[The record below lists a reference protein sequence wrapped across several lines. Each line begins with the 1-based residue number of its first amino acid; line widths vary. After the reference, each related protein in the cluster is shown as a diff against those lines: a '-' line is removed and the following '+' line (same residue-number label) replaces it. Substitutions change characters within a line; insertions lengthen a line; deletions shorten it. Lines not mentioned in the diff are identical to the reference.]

1 MKLDLTIRK
10 KLIGLALSGVAL
22 VVGAGLA
29 GHAGIVRL
37 DAAMDDISA
46 DLDAVRQMGRLDNA
60 HDALRGD
67 VMEAIVYAESGSTE
81 HRSEVTS
88 EAAEHARDLEDSAR
102 EAIRAMNED
111 DIRAKLEAATGD
123 LDRYREAAS
132 EMVSLAFTDRPA
144 ALARIADF
152 DAKFKALAERLASVS
167 GHVQAS
173 SRDAQKSGDAGVVT
187 ARLNLVWVTVA
198 AALLL
203 LALSLGITS
212 SVTRRV
218 TAAVE
223 VARRIATGDLS
234 GSVHVD
240 GSDEITALQAAMRD
254 MASKL
259 HQVIGE
265 VRSGAE
271 ALSMAASQVSSTSQ
285 TLSQGTGEQAASV
298 EETTSSLEEM
308 TASITQNAENS
319 RQTEQMATAGAL
331 DAEET
336 GKAVTEA
343 VSAMTDIGEKIAII
357 QELAYQTNLL
367 ALNAAIE
374 AARAGEHGK
383 GFAVVAQE
391 VRKLAERAQSSAK
404 DIGARAVS
412 SVAVAKRSGQLLG
425 DLVPAIRKTADLV
438 REVAAASQEQSSGV
452 AQIST
457 AMGQVDQVT
466 QRNASASEELASTAE
481 EMSSQAEALQQLVSF
496 FQLGGERAAPLPRPA
511 APHPAP
517 LPHAPL
523 HPATL
528 PPARK
533 GSNGAG
539 GHAGDFRRF

>member
-10 KLIGLALSGVAL
+10 KLIGLALAGVAL

-37 DAAMDDISA
+37 DAAMDDIST
-46 DLDAVRQMGRLDNA
+46 DLDAVQAMGRLDNS

-67 VMEAIVYAESGSTE
+67 VMEAIVYAEGGSAD
-81 HRSEVTS
+81 RRAEVTS
-88 EAAEHARDLEDSAR
+88 EAVEHGRELEEAARDALRS
-102 EAIRAMNED
+102 MNEEE
-111 DIRAKLEAATGD
+111 IRAKLEAASGD
-123 LDRYREAAS
+123 LDRYRELAS
-132 EMVSLAFTDRPA
+132 ELVSLAFSDRPA
-144 ALARIADF
+144 AVARTAEF
-152 DAKFKALAERLASVS
+152 DARFKALAERLATLS
-167 GHVQAS
+167 GLVQAS
-173 SRDAQKSGDAGVVT
+173 SREAQKNGDAGVTT
-187 ARLNLVWVTVA
+187 ARLNLVWVTVG

-223 VARRIATGDLS
+223 VARRIARGDLS

-240 GSDEITALQAAMRD
+240 GTDEITALQAAMRD

-271 ALSMAASQVSSTSQ
+271 ALSMAASQVSTTSQ

-308 TASITQNAENS
+308 TASISQNAENS
-319 RQTEQMATAGAL
+319 RQTEQMATSGAH

-336 GKAVTEA
+336 GKAVREA
-343 VSAMTDIGEKIAII
+343 VGAMTDIGEKIAIV

-391 VRKLAERAQSSAK
+391 VRKLAERPRPPRRTSAPGRARASRSRSARASSSASSSPRS
-404 DIGARAVS
+404 ARPRTWCGRSPPRARS
-412 SVAVAKRSGQLLG
+412 S
-425 DLVPAIRKTADLV
+425 P
-438 REVAAASQEQSSGV
+438 
-452 AQIST
+452 
-457 AMGQVDQVT
+457 
-466 QRNASASEELASTAE
+466 
-481 EMSSQAEALQQLVSF
+481 
-496 FQLGGERAAPLPRPA
+496 RA
-511 APHPAP
+511 
-517 LPHAPL
+517 
-523 HPATL
+523 
-528 PPARK
+528 
-533 GSNGAG
+533 
-539 GHAGDFRRF
+539 

>member
-67 VMEAIVYAESGSTE
+67 VMEAIVYAESGGTE
-81 HRSEVTS
+81 HRSEVTA

-132 EMVSLAFTDRPA
+132 EIVSLAFTDRTA

-167 GHVQAS
+167 GLVQAS
-173 SRDAQKSGDAGVVT
+173 SRDAQKNGDAGVIA
-187 ARLNLVWVTVA
+187 ARLNLVWVTLA
-198 AALLL
+198 AALVL

-259 HQVIGE
+259 RAGH
-265 VRSGAE
+265 RRGA
-271 ALSMAASQVSSTSQ
+271 Q
-285 TLSQGTGEQAASV
+285 
-298 EETTSSLEEM
+298 
-308 TASITQNAENS
+308 
-319 RQTEQMATAGAL
+319 RRRGAL
-331 DAEET
+331 
-336 GKAVTEA
+336 
-343 VSAMTDIGEKIAII
+343 
-357 QELAYQTNLL
+357 
-367 ALNAAIE
+367 
-374 AARAGEHGK
+374 HGRL
-383 GFAVVAQE
+383 G
-391 VRKLAERAQSSAK
+391 
-404 DIGARAVS
+404 
-412 SVAVAKRSGQLLG
+412 RS
-425 DLVPAIRKTADLV
+425 
-438 REVAAASQEQSSGV
+438 
-452 AQIST
+452 
-457 AMGQVDQVT
+457 
-466 QRNASASEELASTAE
+466 
-481 EMSSQAEALQQLVSF
+481 
-496 FQLGGERAAPLPRPA
+496 PRPRRRSPR
-511 APHPAP
+511 APASRR
-517 LPHAPL
+517 
-523 HPATL
+523 
-528 PPARK
+528 PPSRRRRAR
-533 GSNGAG
+533 S
-539 GHAGDFRRF
+539 RR